1 MAAAKMTLAFEGPDL
16 TAIANQALA
25 WANDYLGVT
34 GEVDVLKKKAR
45 ELVYGISQNSCR
57 HLEAMVDIA
66 LSGQVPTPPLV
77 MVALGPKPGDEQGV
91 RAVCGKVRSKME
103 LLDATMGGPPL
114 LEKAP
119 FVNEHTQYHF
129 GDHVAE
135 LVKAEIDG
143 LEGLL
148 KTIKKPS

>member
-1 MAAAKMTLAFEGPDL
+1 
-16 TAIANQALA
+16 
-25 WANDYLGVT
+25 
-34 GEVDVLKKKAR
+34 
-45 ELVYGISQNSCR
+45 
-57 HLEAMVDIA
+57 MVDIA
-66 LSGQVPTPPLV
+66 HSGQVPTPPLV
-77 MVALGPKPGDEQGV
+77 MVALGTKTGEEQGV

-135 LVKAEIDG
+135 LIKAEIEGLDG
-143 LEGLL
+143 LLEA
-148 KTIKKPS
+148 IKKPN